1 MSDVVDKVWLTNMFE
16 ECGLTPEQAEGA
28 ANACL
33 TRLLKR
39 ERPGIGVHRRSLVE
53 HLIRDPLVSM
63 NRILGKGD
71 GGLPF
76 VEDESRALSSAA
88 FASLLSDTGLDP
100 VVSMAFAK
108 VVAEAYTPEDL
119 YQPIWKGLGHDGKVD
134 FDALRR
140 EDWSPVRQHFVEL
153 LPPDLRKTV
162 QVPVQK
168 PRARPPEGTKKSGE

>member
-1 MSDVVDKVWLTNMFE
+1 VDKHWLTNMFE
-16 ECGLTPEQAEGA
+16 ECGLTPEQAEQA

-39 ERPGIGVHRRSLVE
+39 ERPGIAVHRRSLVE

-63 NRILGKGD
+63 NRILGRGD
-71 GGLPF
+71 SGLPF
-76 VEDESRALSSAA
+76 VEDDSGELSPPA
-88 FASLLSDTGLDP
+88 FASMLSDAGLDP

-119 YQPIWKGLGHDGKVD
+119 YQPIWNGLGHEGKVD

-140 EDWSPVRQHFVEL
+140 EDWSPVRTHFADL
-153 LPPDLRKTV
+153 LPPDLRATV
-162 QVPVQK
+162 QVPAQK
-168 PRARPPEGTKKSGE
+168 PRARPPEGTKKAPTSDDS